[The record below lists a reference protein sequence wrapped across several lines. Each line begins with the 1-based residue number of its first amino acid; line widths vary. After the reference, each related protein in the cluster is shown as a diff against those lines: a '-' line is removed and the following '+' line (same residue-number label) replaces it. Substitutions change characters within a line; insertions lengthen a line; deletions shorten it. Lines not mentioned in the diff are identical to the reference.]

1 MLKAGLYN
9 SKFKHR
15 EEEELRSRLGDKYLI
30 NNLNLPL
37 YRYRMHLSN
46 KTKSKDYI
54 DKYKK
59 KLKNLKNL
67 ILKKNLIQILF

>member
-59 KLKNLKNL
+59 KIEKLEKLNF
-67 ILKKNLIQILF
+67 KKI